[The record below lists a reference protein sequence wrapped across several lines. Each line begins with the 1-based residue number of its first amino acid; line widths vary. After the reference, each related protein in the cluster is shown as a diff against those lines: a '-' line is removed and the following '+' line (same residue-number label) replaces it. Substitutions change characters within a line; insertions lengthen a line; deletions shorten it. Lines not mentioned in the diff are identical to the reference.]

1 MLCLVILV
9 LFIAT
14 FGNCNACY
22 LDDDSLVT
30 AGEYT
35 KVCLILSPLNWGGST
50 YNESSRNFLSV
61 QATLKADAFSAINVT
76 NAWTSQNYT
85 EDATMRRLMIQNTT
99 VGLGLGISLGSAG
112 VPSYQKAYRRVEF
125 RGIDASTAEPRI
137 STVTFRSMMAVIHVK
152 KGKVT
157 EITWD
162 DTCSWC
168 DTNRCSANTYNYA
181 GEVMNTGAKSC
192 LILDSECI
200 IPDTQKIENG
210 VVVSKGDIDEE
221 CKLRVYVTWTGT
233 DAKGFPFLSAANRF
247 SRLTT
252 TQMQRIMFGGDA
264 AIS

>member
-1 MLCLVILV
+1 MLCLAILV
-9 LFIAT
+9 LLLAT
-14 FGNCNACY
+14 FGNCDACY
-22 LDDDSLVT
+22 LDDDGLVT
-30 AGEYT
+30 AGELT
-35 KVCLILSPLNWGGST
+35 KVCLILSPINWGGST

-61 QATLKADAFSAINVT
+61 QATLKADDFSAINVT

-85 EDATMRRLMIQNTT
+85 NDATMRRLLIQNTT
-99 VGLGLGISLGSAG
+99 VGHGLAISLGSVG

-125 RGIDASTAEPRI
+125 RGFAAATGEPHL
-137 STVTFRSMMAVIHVK
+137 STVTFRAMMAVIHVD

-157 EITWD
+157 QITWD

-181 GEVMNTGAKSC
+181 GELVNTGSNSC
-192 LILDSECI
+192 FVLDSECI
-200 IPDTQKIENG
+200 IPDTERIENG
-210 VVVSKGDIDEE
+210 ITVGDVDEE

-252 TQMQRIMFGGDA
+252 TQMKRVMFGTDDVP
-264 AIS
+264 SD